1 MAKQS
6 APWLSVFRKEFN
18 SFFASPAAW
27 LFLGAF
33 LAVNLFI
40 FFWAEAF
47 FARNLAD
54 VTPLFEWMPILLIFL
69 VAALTMRSWSEER
82 RAGTLE
88 SLLTSPVSPLQLVL
102 GKFAASLAL
111 VALALL
117 LTFPLPLTVARLGSL
132 DWGPVFG
139 GYLASLFLAA
149 AYIAIGLYMSARTDN
164 PIVAL
169 ILTAAVG
176 GVFYLL
182 GSNMLTALF
191 GQQAG
196 SLLALLGSGSRFDSI
211 TRGVLDIRDLYYYL
225 SITGVFLALNLLT
238 LERLRWAG
246 NPASSRHKTWYWA
259 VGLAVANL
267 LLANVWLQSVGW
279 ARLDL
284 TQGHI
289 YSLSSATR
297 QYMAGLQEPLLIRGY
312 FSDKTHPLLEPLVP
326 QIKDLLKEYQ
336 VAGGGKVRVEFVDPH
351 TDQALESEAAEKYGI
366 RPVPF
371 RMASRYQSGVVN
383 SYFNILVSYG
393 DQYQT
398 LGYEDLIEVKA
409 NGERDL
415 DVLLKNPEYAITRAI
430 RKVANAYQAGG
441 NAFTSLDK
449 PVTFHAYVSSADKL
463 PKALADLRKAL
474 ETTLNEMQ
482 QSANGKLKVS
492 FEDPDANGGALAKKL
507 QEDYGYSPQIASL
520 FDPKPFW
527 FYMQL
532 EGNGSSVQVPL
543 PEQLDNNSLK
553 QAINAGL
560 QRMAP
565 GFLKTV
571 AIVTPAA
578 PAGGN
583 PYMPPPDGKRYE
595 ELRKTLEDNV
605 RLEDTDL
612 KTGMVPADADL
623 LLLLAPENL
632 DQKQLFAV
640 DQFLMKGGSVV
651 VATSPFD
658 VAIGQ
663 SLEAHKNTSGLE
675 GWLKANGLTLAD
687 SMVLD
692 PQNAQL
698 PVPVPRQ
705 IGPITVD
712 EIRMMPYPHFPD
724 LRKDGLNADSPVT
737 AALDQLTL
745 NWASPIDV
753 DKTKNQGRKVT
764 ELLHSSPQS
773 WTSNELNILPD
784 YRQYPDT
791 GFRPEDARAPELL
804 GVTVEGRFDSWFKGK
819 PSPLL
824 EKTADKTDSKDKPP
838 QDAAMDAPS
847 DPTHPDAG
855 KDAKPA
861 DKTVVSSIIERSPD
875 SARITLVSSNAFA
888 SDDVLQLASQ
898 GMGAQYTRPLDFLQN
913 VLDWS
918 LEDQG
923 LLSIRGRASFA
934 RTLAPLG
941 HSAQLFWEYLNY
953 ALALLGLGAVWMWRR
968 MARKRT
974 QAYYQTVLAEV

>member
-1 MAKQS
+1 MAKPMAQWS
-6 APWLSVFRKEFN
+6 AVFRKEFN
-18 SFFASPAAW
+18 GFFASPAAW
-27 LFLGAF
+27 LFLGTF

-54 VTPLFEWMPILLIFL
+54 VKPLFEWMPVLLIFL

-82 RAGTLE
+82 RSGTLE

-102 GKFAASLAL
+102 GKFAASLSL

-149 AYIAIGLYMSARTDN
+149 AYVAIGLYMSARTDN

-169 ILTAAVG
+169 ILTVVVG
-176 GVFYLL
+176 GIFYLL
-182 GSNMLTALF
+182 GSSVLTSLF
-191 GQQAG
+191 GHEVG
-196 SLLALLGSGSRFDSI
+196 GLLSLLGSGSRFDSI
-211 TRGVLDIRDLYYYL
+211 TRGVLDVRDLYYYL
-225 SITGVFLALNLLT
+225 SVTGIFLALNLLT

-246 NPASSRHKTWYWA
+246 NPASPKHKTWHWA
-259 VGLAVANL
+259 VGLAIANFV
-267 LLANVWLQSVGW
+267 LANVWLQGIGW
-279 ARLDL
+279 ARVDL

-289 YSLSSATR
+289 YSLSSATK
-297 QYMAGLQEPLLIRGY
+297 QYMADLQEPLLIRGY

-336 VAGGGKVRVEFVDPH
+336 VAGGKNVQVEFVDPR
-351 TDQALESEAAEKYGI
+351 TDQNMETEAAEKYGI

-383 SYFNILVSYG
+383 SYFNLLISYG

-409 NGERDL
+409 KGERDL
-415 DVLLKNPEYAITRAI
+415 DVRLKNPEYAITRAI

-441 NAFTSLDK
+441 NAFASLTK
-449 PVTFHAYVSSADKL
+449 PVTFHAYVSPADKL
-463 PKALADLRKAL
+463 PKALADLRKDL
-474 ETTLNEMQ
+474 EATLNDMK
-482 QSANGKLKVS
+482 QSSGDKLKVS

-507 QEDYGYSPQIASL
+507 QQDYGFGPQIASL

-532 EGNGSSVQVPL
+532 ESDGSTVQVPL
-543 PEQLDNNSLK
+543 PTELNNASLK

-578 PAGGN
+578 PAGGS
-583 PYMPPPDGKRYE
+583 PFMPPQGGKRYE
-595 ELRKTLEDNV
+595 ELRKVLEDNV
-605 RLEDTDL
+605 RLVDTDL
-612 KTGMVPADADL
+612 KDGNVPADADL
-623 LLLLAPENL
+623 LLLLSPENL
-632 DQKQLFAV
+632 DQKQVFAV

-663 SLEAHKNTSGLE
+663 SLQASKNTSGLE
-675 GWLKANGLTLAD
+675 DWLKSNGLTLAD

-698 PVPVPRQ
+698 PVPVPRH

-724 LRKDGLNADSPVT
+724 IRKDGLNADNPVT
-737 AALDQLTL
+737 SSLDQLTL
-745 NWASPIDV
+745 NWASPIEV
-753 DKTKNQGRKVT
+753 DKDASKDRKVT
-764 ELLHSSPQS
+764 ELLHSSNQS
-773 WTSNELNILPD
+773 WTSSDLNLLPN

-804 GVTVEGRFDSWFKGK
+804 AVSVQGRFDSWFKGK
-819 PSPLL
+819 QSPLL
-824 EKTADKTDSKDKPP
+824 EKSTDTANSEGKPQ
-838 QDAAMDAPS
+838 QDAG
-847 DPTHPDAG
+847 TG
-855 KDAKPA
+855 KDASA
-861 DKTVVSSIIERSPD
+861 DATTGTRKEEKTVVSSIIDRSPD
-875 SARITLVSSNAFA
+875 SSRITLISSNDFA

-898 GMGAQYTRPLDFLQN
+898 GLGTQYTRPLEFLQN

-923 LLSIRGRASFA
+923 LLSIRSRASFA
-934 RTLAPLG
+934 RTLVPME
-941 HSAQLFWEYLNY
+941 HSTQLFWEYLNY
-953 ALALLGLGAVWMWRR
+953 VLALLGLGAVWLWRR
-968 MARKRT
+968 MAQKRT
-974 QAYYQTVLAEV
+974 RAHYQQLLAEV